1 MQHARP
7 AFSIT
12 AHERPE
18 VLLDQLG
25 NIARFVRD
33 PLVVVHLNADLA
45 AACPPALARLLR
57 GQAHVR
63 VNPRHLPTRWAHMFH
78 AHLSNFRLLRDGGE
92 AFSHF
97 VLLSSADLF
106 FREGIEATIAPFDA
120 GVEEPAR
127 FTLDDGPT
135 HDEWVRR
142 LRQDAVAQA
151 LFRGVGLADVIKDAH
166 EGSFYRRGVM
176 EALLGQLDAAIPD
189 WEYDDRYP
197 KEEFFLRNLARPLGL
212 RTTRRISHVLQW
224 GSWPGLD
231 RAVVAAVLRES
242 GLAALVPGGR
252 LARWAESVPAPPDGR
267 LDGVHSISR
276 IPREP
281 DHPLRLLL
289 TAPGWPQ
296 AQEAA
301 RAAARGMRAPQLLAL
316 ERAGRTAH
324 AAPLPGA
331 ASPALLEGLEAL
343 PAVTLLDGALGAAMP
358 PAALAMPACPG
369 RFLNPV
375 ALAAPGLALHACAAG
390 LEQPAELVLLPAP
403 DGVECAL
410 HAPPAGPDALVF
422 LFWALPALDVQ
433 RDWVAALRCAA
444 RPGTAEAMRASG
456 LWLEAHGPHG
466 SHGRHHASPPLVVEE
481 GEAVTLLFELRDALA
496 ALRALA
502 LPEGSRMMAYLR
514 LPVPLPPQRLTGL
527 RLLAC

>member
-18 VLLDQLG
+18 VLLDQLA

-45 AACPPALARLLR
+45 AVCPPALARLLR

-63 VNPRHLPTRWAHMFH
+63 VNPQHLPTRWAHMFH

-92 AFSHF
+92 AFSHV

-127 FTLDDGPT
+127 FPLDDAPT
-135 HDEWVRR
+135 DDEWVRR

-151 LFRGVGLADVIKDAH
+151 LFRGIGLTDVVKDAH

-176 EALLGQLDAAIPD
+176 EALAAQLDAAIPD
-189 WEYDDRYP
+189 WDYDDRYP
-197 KEEFFLRNLARPLGL
+197 KEEFFLRNLIRPMGL

-231 RAVVAAVLRES
+231 RAVVADVLRES

-252 LARWAESVPAPPDGR
+252 LARWAASVEAPPEGR
-267 LDGVHSISR
+267 LEGVHSLSR

-289 TAPGWPQ
+289 AAPGWPHV
-296 AQEAA
+296 QEAA
-301 RAAARGMRAPQLLAL
+301 RAAARSLRAPQLLAL
-316 ERAGRTAH
+316 ERAGRNAH
-324 AAPLPGA
+324 AGPPPGR
-331 ASPALLEGLEAL
+331 ASPALRAALEE
-343 PAVTLLDGALGAAMP
+343 PAPITLLEGALGPAMP
-358 PAALAMPACPG
+358 PATLALPACPG
-369 RFLNPV
+369 GFLAPI
-375 ALAAPGLALHACAAG
+375 ALAAPGLPVQACAAG
-390 LEQPAELVLLPAP
+390 LEQPAELVLLPAA

-410 HAPPAGPDALVF
+410 HAPPAGPDALAF

-433 RDWVAALRCAA
+433 RDWVGALRCAA
-444 RPGTAEAMRASG
+444 RPGTAEAMRAGG

-481 GEAVTLLFELRDALA
+481 GDAVTLLFELRDALA
-496 ALRALA
+496 ALRAMT
-502 LPEGSRMMAYLR
+502 LPEGHRILAYLR

-527 RLLAC
+527 RLVPC